1 MTSFLVRIVAVV
13 LALFAVVPVCPAKAL
28 RTVYDARDPAQEK
41 ELRSHMLRM
50 DRPVYPN
57 SARMMR
63 KVGNGVFWMKFD
75 HNGRVKAVKIVQS
88 TKHSD
93 LDNAAV
99 HSCYRWQA
107 RPGEVDQAIVPI
119 VFHFGGSGSTIAREA
134 H

>member
-1 MTSFLVRIVAVV
+1 MTSFLVRIIAVV
-13 LALFAVVPVCPAKAL
+13 LAFLAVAPLSQAKVL
-28 RTVYDARDPAQEK
+28 RAVYDARDPAQEK
-41 ELRSHMLRM
+41 ELRGHMIRM

-63 KVGNGVFWMKFD
+63 KVGDGVYWMKFD
-75 HNGRVKAVKIVQS
+75 RNGRVKAVKIIQS

-99 HSCYRWQA
+99 YACYRWQA
-107 RPGEVDQAIVPI
+107 RPGEVDQAIVPM
-119 VFHFGGSGSTIAREA
+119 VFHFGGSGSTIARDV

>member
-1 MTSFLVRIVAVV
+1 MTSFLVRIVFVF
-13 LALFAVVPVCPAKAL
+13 LAFFAVVPVSQGKG
-28 RTVYDARDPAQEK
+28 TIYDARDPKQEK
-41 ELRSHMLRM
+41 ELRNHMVRM

-63 KVGNGVFWMKFD
+63 KFGNGVFWMKFD
-75 HNGRVKAVKIVQS
+75 RNGRVKAVKIIQS
-88 TKHSD
+88 TNHAD

-99 HSCYRWQA
+99 YSCYRWQA

-119 VFHFGGSGSTIAREA
+119 VFNFGGSGSVMSREA